1 MTITI
6 NATGAERKRLVNTIS
21 EWLGEEPH
29 YCGAPTFAYEIAR
42 FTVEKN
48 GSLTFSDLVDSEV
61 VERLLEHLYDEG
73 FDIDQSHTEDEPE
86 TAEENETAN
95 IDGIVIQ
102 LPATDFTEASLANL
116 EALVNAKGNLIKKAL
131 KADSLTINRNGDLI
145 EFPWFGPTTEPQEL
159 QAYTHFLT
167 ALCEMAKTQKRI
179 TAKEKEVDN
188 EKYAFRCFL
197 LRLGFIG
204 DEFKYERKVLL
215 RNLEGSSAFKSGNKK
230 EVEA

>member
-73 FDIDQSHTEDEPE
+73 FNIDQSHTEDEPE

-131 KADSLTINRNGDLI
+131 KADSLPININGDLI
-145 EFPWFGPTTEPQEL
+145 EFPWFGPATEPQEL

-215 RNLEGSSAFKSGNKK
+215 RNLEGSSAFKSGSKK